1 MYQSDADL
9 NEEKS
14 GMPADEKIVPR
25 HALRCFESFGD
36 DRDEI

>member
-9 NEEKS
+9 NEEKR
-14 GMPADEKIVPR
+14 GMPADERVEPR
-25 HALRCFESFGD
+25 QALRCFEGFGD